1 MKSLIVGQ
9 SKCLT
14 DYAGQL
20 ASVCMVDENLITRI
34 EAQYDAWAPARDQY
48 LRSVQHLAAFEGN
61 TRLVKCLVL
70 AGAEI
75 NLQDGIGQT
84 PLTLALHKSHDAA
97 AHFLIEIGSVLQQEY
112 FENTVCPLDI
122 AKTKDNLTMKEHIER
137 KLYEEERINKHVS
150 SCFSGLVDPDPP
162 MEVDPIEP
170 DNAFSRHL
178 NINVGDQKNTV
189 TIQGCSNS
197 CPDIYGCHTPGAGD
211 FHNRGYVNESV
222 ARIAGQGGFWHV
234 VESVMKRPT
243 VNPTS
248 FKMKFKDNNYN
259 NNEEALYDYEDGLS
273 LAMMKC
279 FQDSEIFPSVKELEK
294 CLQENGSHNSILLTK
309 YDKWLEEI
317 IKGPGAKYQ
326 VEIANELIPISRWY
340 RECVRNGNGE
350 AIEGVWMLLPALY
363 AQVGKTNYRDES
375 LSHLTK
381 VIAKWPLAYRKMYQ
395 RNRTIN
401 LDGRQ
406 GKQLAGDEWV
416 EDHLVAPVKRYAN
429 AQTSFSVLEIMSC
442 SSNILEM
449 NRKMYKS
456 REAFDIHRT
465 KKHQKP
471 SSLYDQMKVA
481 QFAIREMWF
490 EKNSSCVVK
499 KYPWG
504 DKVFKEDENVASK
517 YLDAIRKGEEKV
529 NSEFVSF
536 LYRKFPNEMSRVD
549 PPEYDNLTS

>member
-1 MKSLIVGQ
+1 M
-9 SKCLT
+9 
-14 DYAGQL
+14 
-20 ASVCMVDENLITRI
+20 
-34 EAQYDAWAPARDQY
+34 
-48 LRSVQHLAAFEGN
+48 
-61 TRLVKCLVL
+61 
-70 AGAEI
+70 
-75 NLQDGIGQT
+75 
-84 PLTLALHKSHDAA
+84 
-97 AHFLIEIGSVLQQEY
+97 
-112 FENTVCPLDI
+112 
-122 AKTKDNLTMKEHIER
+122 
-137 KLYEEERINKHVS
+137 
-150 SCFSGLVDPDPP
+150 
-162 MEVDPIEP
+162 
-170 DNAFSRHL
+170 
-178 NINVGDQKNTV
+178 
-189 TIQGCSNS
+189 
-197 CPDIYGCHTPGAGD
+197 
-211 FHNRGYVNESV
+211 
-222 ARIAGQGGFWHV
+222 
-234 VESVMKRPT
+234 VESVLKRPT

-259 NNEEALYDYEDGLS
+259 NNEEALYDYEDGLT

-279 FQDSEIFPSVKELEK
+279 FQDSEIFPSVKELEE
-294 CLQENGSHNSILLTK
+294 CLQQNGSHNSILLTK

-317 IKGPGAKYQ
+317 IKGPKAKYQ

-340 RECVRNGNGE
+340 RASVRNGNGE

-363 AQVGKTNYRDES
+363 AQVGETNYRDES
-375 LSHLTK
+375 LSHLTN

-416 EDHLVAPVKRYAN
+416 EDHLVAHVKRYAN
-429 AQTSFSVLEIMSC
+429 AQTSFSILEIMSC

-471 SSLYDQMKVA
+471 SSLYDQIKVA
-481 QFAIREMWF
+481 QFATREMWF
-490 EKNSSCVVK
+490 EKNSSRVEK

-517 YLDAIRKGEEKV
+517 CLDAIRKGEEKV